1 MQRIKTFVNWL
12 FVEKIE
18 IYDGNWCSHYD
29 TRFGSTAKPVA
40 GVVFCVLLVYFL

>member
-1 MQRIKTFVNWL
+1 MSDLMKFVNWL

-40 GVVFCVLLVYFL
+40 AVVLGALLIYIL